1 MFKGIPK
8 QAFIITI
15 VLVTLIYMGSYMF
28 VTYNQD
34 VDFLRNATEF
44 LNSLKHTFLAACAIT
59 SITAI
64 ILVFNSNVQAR
75 QEKKKAVFDKKIE
88 LYLDIIDKMDEY
100 FKPKDDEKDIPK
112 IDENE
117 KRELFFLQLKVLLL
131 SNPETSSLYS
141 DMVKDLTPENN
152 EIKESSYINLM
163 NFIFGARDD
172 LEVQEKMSEEQREKF
187 EDMKQNIKEEAK
199 KVASISGGRTFF
211 LGFDDWVDQMISGQE
226 EDKDND
232 LKFRKPQNIS
242 NEQQKGLQ
250 RAHDEIIKLLSNSN
264 KLDLTYS
271 PTGGC
276 SIIVLK
282 KKIANIV
289 PKYSFLEILAL
300 RDYKNNYY
308 RPSIEGLEIVNC
320 RKYNPK
326 VTSTFT
332 NWGHHM
338 YIIKIQYDQINKFL
352 PIICQLIES
361 GCNTLKEDKVLNVGK
376 KDWESEYIQ
385 RLETIFDSTYSI

>member
-8 QAFIITI
+8 KQFIYTLLI
-15 VLVTLIYMGSYMF
+15 VTFVYLVSFMFIMYNREFTLLG
-28 VTYNQD
+28 
-34 VDFLRNATEF
+34 NATDF
-44 LNSLKHTFLAACAIT
+44 FNSLINTFLAAGSIAA
-59 SITAI
+59 ITAI
-64 ILVFNSNVQAR
+64 ILVFQSSIQSQ
-75 QEKKKAVFDKKIE
+75 QEKKKEVFDKKIK
-88 LYLDIIDKMDEY
+88 LYLDIIDSLDQY
-100 FKPKDDEKDIPK
+100 FKPKEDEKDTPK
-112 IDENE
+112 IDEDE
-117 KRELFFLQLKVLLL
+117 KRELFFIQLKVLLL
-131 SNPETSSLYS
+131 SNPETSGLYA
-141 DMVKDLTPENN
+141 DMVKDLTAENN
-152 EIKESSYINLM
+152 EIKEASYINLM

-172 LEVQEKMSEEQREKF
+172 LEVQEKMSEQQKEKF

-211 LGFDDWVDQMISGQE
+211 SGFDDWVDQMISGQE

-250 RAHDEIIKLLSNSN
+250 IAHDEIIKLLSNSN

-276 SIIVLK
+276 SIIILK

-289 PKYSFLEILAL
+289 PKKSFLEVLAL

-332 NWGHHM
+332 NWGHDM

-361 GCNTLKEDKVLNVGK
+361 GCNTLKADKVLNVGK

-385 RLETIFDSTYSI
+385 RLEKIFDSTYSI